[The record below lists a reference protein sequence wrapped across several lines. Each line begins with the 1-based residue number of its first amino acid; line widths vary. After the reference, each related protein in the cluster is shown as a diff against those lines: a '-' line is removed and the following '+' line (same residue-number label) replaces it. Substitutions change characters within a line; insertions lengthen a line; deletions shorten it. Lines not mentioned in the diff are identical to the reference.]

1 MKTFLILAYLL
12 YQMDEL
18 SDYESAVHVDEE
30 IPRLQSRH
38 RRVMQF
44 FDYINKGDL
53 EGCLKVLEPEDIRNK
68 FDTAFKKFSESMDMV
83 MPSPKAKAYVD
94 DLKWLGK
101 VRKLAKSRYYV
112 DDGTM
117 DISDC
122 GGKVRELIEEYVYAS
137 TPEILFEPVNI
148 LTNKFDEKLDELK
161 TPEAKAAEMEH
172 AIKHEIRIKLDEN
185 PVKYTSIKE
194 RLEQLIEQRKAR
206 QLTIEE
212 LLEEYQTMREEMM
225 DMERESQSVGLQ
237 DAKQLPFYQLLE
249 QQIPIEMEQES
260 LKDLTEIIT
269 DIIQDNA
276 VIDWVDKEDVK
287 REMRKKLKKQL
298 RASSVPNKQ
307 VEQVARQLMELG
319 EIHYKA

>member
-1 MKTFLILAYLL
+1 
-12 YQMDEL
+12 
-18 SDYESAVHVDEE
+18 
-30 IPRLQSRH
+30 
-38 RRVMQF
+38 
-44 FDYINKGDL
+44 
-53 EGCLKVLEPEDIRNK
+53 
-68 FDTAFKKFSESMDMV
+68 
-83 MPSPKAKAYVD
+83 
-94 DLKWLGK
+94 
-101 VRKLAKSRYYV
+101 
-112 DDGTM
+112 M

-185 PVKYTSIKE
+185 PVKYTSLRE

-212 LLEEYQTMREEMM
+212 LLEEYHAMREEMM
-225 DMERESQSVGLQ
+225 DMEQESQSFGLK

-249 QQIPIEMEQES
+249 QQIPVEMEQES
-260 LKDLTEIIT
+260 LRDFTEIIT
-269 DIIQDNA
+269 EIIQDNA
-276 VIDWVDKEDVK
+276 VIDWIEKEDVK

-298 RASSVPNKQ
+298 RVSSVPNKQ

>member
-1 MKTFLILAYLL
+1 
-12 YQMDEL
+12 
-18 SDYESAVHVDEE
+18 
-30 IPRLQSRH
+30 
-38 RRVMQF
+38 
-44 FDYINKGDL
+44 
-53 EGCLKVLEPEDIRNK
+53 
-68 FDTAFKKFSESMDMV
+68 
-83 MPSPKAKAYVD
+83 MPSPKAQPYLD

-101 VRKLAKSRYYV
+101 IRKLAKSRYYV

-148 LTNKFDEKLDELK
+148 LTSKFEEKLDELK
-161 TPEAKAAEMEH
+161 TPDAKAAEMEH
-172 AIKHEIRIKLDEN
+172 AIKHEIRIKLEEN

-212 LLEEYQTMREEMM
+212 LLEEYHAMREEMRH
-225 DMERESQSVGLQ
+225 MERESQSFGLK

-249 QQIPIEMEQES
+249 QQIPVEMEQES

-269 DIIQDNA
+269 DIFEDSGKI
-276 VIDWVDKEDVK
+276 IDWTEKEDVK
-287 REMRKKLKKQL
+287 RDMRKRLKKQL
-298 RASSVPNKQ
+298 RASAVPNKQ
-307 VEQVARQLMELG
+307 VESVARQLMELG
-319 EIHYKA
+319 EVHYK